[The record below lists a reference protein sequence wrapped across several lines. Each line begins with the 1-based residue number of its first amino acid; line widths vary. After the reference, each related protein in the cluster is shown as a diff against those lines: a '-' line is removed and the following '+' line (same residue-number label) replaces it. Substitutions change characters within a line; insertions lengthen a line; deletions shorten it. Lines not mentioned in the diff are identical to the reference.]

1 MEIGINDLS
10 HAVRIMT
17 GFEAYANGNV
27 NSDVAYAKTCLRL
40 NGLNLDSYKGTE
52 GFMDSVKAGG
62 KKMYEMIVKFLKA
75 VKNFFFG
82 VFGVKRDKAVKDAE
96 HNVADMIKDIDTATE
111 ASRKNKEAKDVVD
124 AVIKQSEQ
132 LLGERK
138 ATIEERP
145 AYQLENWNN
154 FTKRFSESIWKVKV
168 SAITTDEIPGISLS
182 IKDNEDVAKVVTTH
196 LVKLKALTSFLEGT
210 VTGDIKSVKALQN
223 LNPLLTTLVKVRDGA
238 KQLLAGATTDLERNN
253 AVYDKLENKDYKASE
268 VNLRNLNTETAALID
283 KMTKLVALCE
293 RDIATIEKGVSGIAK
308 KIKIEDVPTSN
319 LEEFDKF
326 MNE

>member
-1 MEIGINDLS
+1 M
-10 HAVRIMT
+10 
-17 GFEAYANGNV
+17 
-27 NSDVAYAKTCLRL
+27 
-40 NGLNLDSYKGTE
+40 
-52 GFMDSVKAGG
+52 
-62 KKMYEMIVKFLKA
+62 
-75 VKNFFFG
+75 
-82 VFGVKRDKAVKDAE
+82 FGVKRDKAVKDAE

-154 FTKRFSESIWKVKV
+154 FTKRFSESIWSVEIN
-168 SAITTDEIPGISLS
+168 SLITDEIPGVSLS
-182 IKDNEDVAKVVTTH
+182 IKDNEHVAKVVTTN
-196 LVKLKALTSFLEGT
+196 LAKLKVCTSFLEGT
-210 VTGDIKSVKALQN
+210 VTGDIKSIKALQN
-223 LNPLLTTLVKVRDGA
+223 LNPLLATLVKVRDGA

-253 AVYDKLENKDYKASE
+253 AVYDKLENKGYKASE
-268 VNLRNLNTETAALID
+268 VNLRTLNTETAALID

-293 RDIATIEKGVSGIAK
+293 RDIATIEKGVGGIAK